1 MVSGMDILLVEDDRD
16 LLEFAGE
23 LLIELGYQVFTTA
36 SAENALKFL
45 ENGTHLDLLLSDI
58 KLSGNI
64 NGIELARKVMAQRP
78 GIKVI
83 LTSGYAEPLEKGCF
97 PFIEKPYRKAE
108 LGETVHSVLASK

>member
-1 MVSGMDILLVEDDRD
+1 MISGTDILLVEDDRD

-23 LLIELGYQVFTTA
+23 LLIELGYQVFTIA

-45 ENGTHLDLLLSDI
+45 ENGVHLDLLLSDI
-58 KLSGNI
+58 RLPGGI
-64 NGIELARKVMAQRP
+64 NGIELAKKAMEQRP

-83 LTSGYAEPLEKGCF
+83 LTSGYAEHSEKGSF

-108 LGETVHSVLASK
+108 LSETVHSVLASK